1 MKMGSIADETG
12 KAFSQLKKGNVK
24 AFALR
29 LADIGCNRT
38 YYGYHY
44 QLFKK
49 EIEKRFRGL

>member
-1 MKMGSIADETG
+1 MGSIADETG